1 MKYSVY
7 CLIIVCIAVLTSC
20 NDDPSLEKYI
30 IKNQDDS
37 AFMTLDVPA
46 GLFIQ
51 EKNMDGMPEDV
62 QRAIKSVKKANV
74 IALPLDDGN
83 KKRMEEEM
91 AEMDEILSDKKYK
104 RLLNL
109 NVKGKMIRLMYSGE
123 KDDMDEIVIYGKDP
137 EKGFGIARLLGDG
150 MNAKAITTIMTA
162 AEKNQLDFNGDAFSG
177 LNKLM
182 EKNYK

>member
-1 MKYSVY
+1 MIMKYSVY

-91 AEMDEILSDKKYK
+91 AEMDEILRQEKKNWNSAIQSEIE
-104 RLLNL
+104 RLVRFKKNIPDQMRELNP
-109 NVKGKMIRLMYSGE
+109 
-123 KDDMDEIVIYGKDP
+123 DDSI
-137 EKGFGIARLLGDG
+137 
-150 MNAKAITTIMTA
+150 
-162 AEKNQLDFNGDAFSG
+162 S
-177 LNKLM
+177 
-182 EKNYK
+182 